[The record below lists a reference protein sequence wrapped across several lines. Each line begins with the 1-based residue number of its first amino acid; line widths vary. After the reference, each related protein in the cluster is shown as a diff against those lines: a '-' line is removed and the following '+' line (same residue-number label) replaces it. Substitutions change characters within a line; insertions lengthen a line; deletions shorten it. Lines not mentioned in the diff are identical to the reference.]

1 MDPVGG
7 LIGIG
12 IILAVG
18 VFLIIFG
25 GVKEPHKNPHRN

>member
-12 IILAVG
+12 ILLAVAA
-18 VFLIIFG
+18 FLIIFG
-25 GVKEPHKNPHRN
+25 GVKEPNKSSHRN